1 MAGCVPSW
9 MCPRGAAFL
18 GESRGEQAQ
27 GLVLVGRQGG
37 AVAVEVAGDA
47 AAGGARAV
55 TERLYASLSLK
66 LCKGERERQREGEQ
80 VPVRVWDKPP
90 EPSDRCFTDR
100 SLCCC
105 IALTFAH
112 RPLLGWS
119 GNGS

>member
-1 MAGCVPSW
+1 MCPLEAAALGESHGEQARGMAGCVPSW

-66 LCKGERERQREGEQ
+66 LCKGERERERGRAG
-80 VPVRVWDKPP
+80 P
-90 EPSDRCFTDR
+90 
-100 SLCCC
+100 
-105 IALTFAH
+105 
-112 RPLLGWS
+112 G
-119 GNGS
+119 

>member
-66 LCKGERERQREGEQ
+66 LCKGERETERESRSRLEFGINPQSRQ
-80 VPVRVWDKPP
+80 
-90 EPSDRCFTDR
+90 TD
-100 SLCCC
+100 
-105 IALTFAH
+105 ALLTDPFVVA
-112 RPLLGWS
+112 LL
-119 GNGS
+119 